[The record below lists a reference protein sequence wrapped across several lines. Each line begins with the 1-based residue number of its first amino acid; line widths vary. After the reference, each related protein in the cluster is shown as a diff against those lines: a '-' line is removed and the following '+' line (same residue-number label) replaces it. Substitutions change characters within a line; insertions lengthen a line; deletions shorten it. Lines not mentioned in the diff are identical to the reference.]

1 MSSSTAS
8 SAEAPI
14 KSSDATS
21 SSTNSNDTVVKER
34 TARVE
39 SEAVVEVNA
48 NEIELRFVFANR
60 DGKFVTIVI
69 SLDKTVEDMKEC
81 LKAKWPAEV
90 GECPS
95 LDRIRMIC
103 MGRGI
108 LSPDDSKLSSFNLP
122 KFSTHSTP
130 INCSIRP
137 LNATPSVGKG
147 RTPVAK
153 ASPPTRT
160 AGVNAPAN
168 DNGDARVDSRC
179 ACNIL

>member
-21 SSTNSNDTVVKER
+21 SSADSNDTVVKER

-95 LDRIRMIC
+95 LDRIR
-103 MGRGI
+103 
-108 LSPDDSKLSSFNLP
+108 
-122 KFSTHSTP
+122 
-130 INCSIRP
+130 
-137 LNATPSVGKG
+137 
-147 RTPVAK
+147 
-153 ASPPTRT
+153 
-160 AGVNAPAN
+160 
-168 DNGDARVDSRC
+168 
-179 ACNIL
+179 